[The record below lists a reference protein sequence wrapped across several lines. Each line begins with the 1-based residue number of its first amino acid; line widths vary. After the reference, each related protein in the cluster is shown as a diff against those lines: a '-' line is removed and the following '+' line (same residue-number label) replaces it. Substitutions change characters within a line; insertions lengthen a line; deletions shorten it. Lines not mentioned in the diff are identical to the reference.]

1 MKNECIRR
9 LKYLNLCASA
19 IDDFEK
25 LSKISMSDKDKI
37 VDVPE
42 NILKDIEE
50 WEKKYGNMVYHVI
63 HTSFMGMDTYEC
75 LSVSKYPEDWNYE
88 REIMMDNWVMSHSI
102 NLTIPEWSESGSIK
116 VKEHGGILTRVG

>member
-25 LSKISMSDKDKI
+25 LRKISMSDKDKI

-50 WEKKYGNMVYHVI
+50 WEKKFG
-63 HTSFMGMDTYEC
+63 
-75 LSVSKYPEDWNYE
+75 
-88 REIMMDNWVMSHSI
+88 
-102 NLTIPEWSESGSIK
+102 
-116 VKEHGGILTRVG
+116 

>member
-25 LSKISMSDKDKI
+25 LRKISMSDKDKI

-42 NILKDIEE
+42 NILKYIEE
-50 WEKKYGNMVYHVI
+50 WEKKFGNMVYHVI
-63 HTSFMGMDTYEC
+63 LIQTFFLE
-75 LSVSKYPEDWNYE
+75 LW
-88 REIMMDNWVMSHSI
+88 
-102 NLTIPEWSESGSIK
+102 
-116 VKEHGGILTRVG
+116 TRSAL